1 VNSRAR
7 APSGL
12 PLHPMM
18 PSVATVVSLSL
29 ALLAT
34 PSSGSARASLS
45 SSNPHH
51 HHHHTEMEHM
61 SKARKEETSS
71 SEKKDQATQHH
82 GLGCVT
88 VEDPRSVGAGWWS
101 QTAKPGSPCVFG
113 ATAKDEGSHCVED
126 FKYGSF
132 GWCYTQKDQSEW
144 GPCSEGCPLYGV
156 HKDMG
161 QEIDG
166 ITDDTSD
173 LVKNLTRIADKL
185 PDVPKKK
192 GTKDG
197 HALAERRSA
206 AETGGRRHGR
216 AREGAEAAATS
227 APRAEHE
234 RHEKKSKRGKA
245 AAEEEVSSFAQI
257 AAGSQM
263 STAQAQL
270 NAAVAFSQHAA
281 QQTDL
286 WTSLAEKVVMTDHDD
301 APTMA
306 REALERAIK
315 WQGIADRADARVD
328 ALKKGETTGQ
338 INPHV

>member
-1 VNSRAR
+1 MEVKHRQHERKDDS
-7 APSGL
+7 
-12 PLHPMM
+12 
-18 PSVATVVSLSL
+18 
-29 ALLAT
+29 
-34 PSSGSARASLS
+34 
-45 SSNPHH
+45 
-51 HHHHTEMEHM
+51 EHM
-61 SKARKEETSS
+61 SKAEHKSKARKKEASG
-71 SEKKDQATQHH
+71 SEKKDQAMQRH
-82 GLGCVT
+82 GCVT

-101 QTAKPGSPCVFG
+101 KTAKPGSPCVFG

-144 GPCSEGCPLYGV
+144 GPCSDGCPLYGV

-161 QEIDG
+161 QVIDG

-173 LVKNLTRIADKL
+173 LVKNLTKIADKL
-185 PDVPKKK
+185 PDVPKNK

-197 HALAERRSA
+197 DALAERRSA
-206 AETGGRRHGR
+206 AEASGSRQGRSH
-216 AREGAEAAATS
+216 AREEGAAATS
-227 APRAEHE
+227 ASRA

-245 AAEEEVSSFAQI
+245 AAAEEASSFAQT
-257 AAGSQM
+257 AAGSQK

-281 QQTDL
+281 QQTEL

-315 WQGIADRADARVD
+315 WQGIADRAYARVD

-338 INPHV
+338 INPHA